1 MTTLDIALYLTDP
14 PTEVQVALFYHW
26 NEATLTYP
34 APLADIE
41 EWK

>member
-1 MTTLDIALYLTDP
+1 MTDLDIALHLTDTA
-14 PTEVQVALFYHW
+14 TEVQVALFYHW

-34 APLADIE
+34 APLANIE